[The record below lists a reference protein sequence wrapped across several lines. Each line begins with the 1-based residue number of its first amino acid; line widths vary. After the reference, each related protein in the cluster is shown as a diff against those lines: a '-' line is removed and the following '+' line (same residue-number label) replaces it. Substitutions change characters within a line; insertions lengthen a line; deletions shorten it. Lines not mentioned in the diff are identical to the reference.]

1 MVMEEKKKYVKLK
14 QMASQTITE
23 LTEQIKVLENESEI
37 QRTIAINK
45 DRCLG
50 FVVIIKYYN
59 SIITD
64 PDSLKVTMS
73 SCVQPVMFGHHFY

>member
-1 MVMEEKKKYVKLK
+1 MFCYLVRILQYSKLSDMVMEEKKKYVKLK

-45 DRCLG
+45 DRC
-50 FVVIIKYYN
+50 V
-59 SIITD
+59 
-64 PDSLKVTMS
+64 
-73 SCVQPVMFGHHFY
+73 

>member
-1 MVMEEKKKYVKLK
+1 MSINNVFITNLCFVRILQYSKLSDMVMEEKKKYVKLK

-45 DRCLG
+45 DRC
-50 FVVIIKYYN
+50 V
-59 SIITD
+59 
-64 PDSLKVTMS
+64 
-73 SCVQPVMFGHHFY
+73 

>member
-45 DRCLG
+45 DRC
-50 FVVIIKYYN
+50 V
-59 SIITD
+59 
-64 PDSLKVTMS
+64 
-73 SCVQPVMFGHHFY
+73 